1 VSNILSCPSCAAVIV
16 PEESGGVCPQCH
28 TPVTPSDV
36 DVTVAAVTTKTAW
49 LSASGAIDHGRFA
62 PGSLLGGRYRIIE
75 RRGRGGMGEVYRA
88 DDLKLGQPVALK
100 FLPADVDRD
109 PARLTQLHT
118 EVRMARQVSHPNV
131 CRVYDIDEVDGHT
144 FLSMEYVDGEDVAS
158 LLRRVGRF
166 SEDRGLE
173 IARQIC
179 AGLAAA
185 HERDVVHRDLKPP
198 NVMLDGAGK
207 VRITDFG
214 LAGITGE
221 AVRAGTPAYM
231 APEQLAGHQVTARS
245 DIYSLGLVLY
255 EIFTGQRALDGK
267 NLAELIQKREH
278 SGIVPPTAIVKAL
291 DPKIEAAIMRCLR
304 PEPEGRPQSALAV
317 AAALPGGDPLAA
329 ALAAGETPSPDM
341 VAAAGRTD
349 ALHPAIAF
357 SLLAV
362 IVVGLV
368 AFAAINDRQLVY
380 SKLPMQRSLDSLT
393 DRAREIVVSL
403 GYPES
408 PADYVRGISVNS
420 EYLSYIARTDRS
432 KTRWDGLAKTDVPVR
447 LFWYRSSRA
456 ALVPLAPEWSPNRTD
471 PPVTSAGMT
480 LVMLDDRGQ
489 LILFLGVPP
498 RTDKLAATPA
508 ADPWPRLFAAA
519 GLSMSA
525 FKPVPPEWVPTVFA
539 DQRAAW
545 EGPIREGS
553 STRIRVEAASFHST
567 PVSFRIIG
575 AWTPEPSAS
584 AASSGSSVGR
594 TAVEVTVVLLLLGTI
609 ALARHNLRAG
619 RGDRRGAS
627 RVSLFILGV
636 WAVAWLIGARHY
648 SDFVVEVEHLFTS
661 LSLSLFNV
669 SILWLFYLAIEPY
682 VRRFWPRV
690 LVTWSRVLAG
700 QFIDVNVGREVL
712 IGVALGVALALA
724 GHMFSLLPWWFGDP
738 PAVPRA
744 ANTNFLLGTRF
755 AISQLLRYIPNAVQ
769 SAMLLAVVFVLGR
782 VLLRGT
788 WGGFVTCTLVFG
800 IFILNEEA
808 ADHAIAATVLAV
820 IMVAPLVA
828 TFIYFGLLSVAV
840 MFLVNQALNNA
851 PILLDWSHPD
861 AGGSIWVI
869 VLILGLALFGVYSA
883 RNGQPLFGRVL
894 QTD

>member
-1 VSNILSCPSCAAVIV
+1 VVVA
-16 PEESGGVCPQCH
+16 EESGGVCPQCH
-28 TPVTPSDV
+28 TPIPDTSDA
-36 DVTVAAVTTKTAW
+36 DVTVAGAVVSTRASW
-49 LSASGAIDHGRFA
+49 LSTSGAIDHGRFA
-62 PGSLLGGRYRIIE
+62 PGALLGGRYRIVE
-75 RRGRGGMGEVYRA
+75 RLGRGGMGEVYRA

-100 FLPADVDRD
+100 FLPPDVDRD

-144 FLSMEYVDGEDVAS
+144 FLSMEYVDGEDMAS

-185 HERDVVHRDLKPP
+185 HERDVVHRDLKPA
-198 NVMLDGAGK
+198 NVMLDGTGK

-214 LAGITGE
+214 LAGTTGE

-231 APEQLAGHQVTARS
+231 APEQLAGNEVTGRS

-267 NLAELIQKREH
+267 NLAELIQKREQ
-278 SGIVPPTAIVKAL
+278 SGILPPTMIVKTL

-304 PEPEGRPQSALAV
+304 PESEARPHSALAV

-357 SLLAV
+357 SLLAAIV
-362 IVVGLV
+362 IGLV
-368 AFAAINDRQLVY
+368 AFAVIHDRQLVY
-380 SKLPMQRSLDSLT
+380 SRAPYQRSLDSLT
-393 DRAREIVVSL
+393 DRAREISASL
-403 GYPES
+403 GYTE
-408 PADYVRGISVNS
+408 PAADFIRGISLNQD
-420 EYLSYIARTDRS
+420 YLSYIARTDRS
-432 KTRWDGLAKTDVPVR
+432 KTRWDGLATTDVPLR
-447 LFWYRSSRA
+447 LFWYRSSRS
-456 ALVPLAPEWSPNRTD
+456 ALVPVAPEWSPTAND
-471 PPVTSAGMT
+471 PPVTSPGMILMT
-480 LVMLDDRGQ
+480 LDDRGR
-489 LILFLGVPP
+489 LVRFLAVPA
-498 RTDKLAATPA
+498 RSDKEAVTGKT
-508 ADPWPRLFAAA
+508 DPWPALFAAA
-519 GLSMSA
+519 GLPMNA
-525 FKPVPPEWVPTVFA
+525 FRPIPPEWVPPAFA

-545 EGPIREGS
+545 DGPMREGS
-553 STRIRVEAASFHST
+553 STRIRVEASSFHGM
-567 PVSFRIIG
+567 PISFRIVG
-575 AWTPEPSAS
+575 PWTPGESNGGASTDGPSIS
-584 AASSGSSVGR
+584 R
-594 TAVEVTVVLLLLGTI
+594 TVVEITVVVLLLGTI

-648 SDFVVEVEHLFTS
+648 SDFPVEIEQMFTS

-669 SILWLFYLAIEPY
+669 SLLWLFYLAIEPY
-682 VRRFWPRV
+682 VRRLWPRV
-690 LVTWSRVLAG
+690 LVTWSRVLSG
-700 QFIDVNVGREVL
+700 QLIDVNVGREVL
-712 IGVALGVALALA
+712 IGVALGVALALSA
-724 GHMFSLLPWWFGDP
+724 HSFSLLPWWFGEPP
-738 PAVPRA
+738 PAPNA

-755 AISQLLRYIPNAVQ
+755 AIAQLLRYIPNAVQ
-769 SAMLLAVVFVLGR
+769 TAMLLAVVFVLGR

-788 WGGFVTCTLVFG
+788 WGGFVTCTIVFS

-808 ADHAIAATVLAV
+808 GDHVIAATVLAV
-820 IMVAPLVA
+820 TMVAPLVA

-840 MFLVNQALNNA
+840 MFFVNQALNNA
-851 PILLDWSHPD
+851 PILLHWSHPD
-861 AGGSIWVI
+861 AGGSPWA
-869 VLILGLALFGVYSA
+869 VLIVLGLALFGVYSA
-883 RNGQPLFGRVL
+883 RHGQPLFGRLL